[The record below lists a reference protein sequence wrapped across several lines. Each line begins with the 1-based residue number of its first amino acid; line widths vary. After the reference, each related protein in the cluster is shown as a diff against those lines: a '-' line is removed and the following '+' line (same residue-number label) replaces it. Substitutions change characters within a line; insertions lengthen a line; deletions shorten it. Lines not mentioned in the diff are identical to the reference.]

1 MTLREMHP
9 MGNLTRKDLVD
20 GSIRSRLA
28 MPADLSWTDAALEQ
42 SLNATLNARLAGS
55 IWVFAYGSLIWNPLI
70 AFDEHRTAT
79 LEGWR
84 RSFCIR
90 SISARGTP
98 EQPGRVLG
106 LEPGGNTQGVAYRLP
121 DDQALNELRLLWARE
136 MCSGVYRPIW
146 NPLVLEN
153 GEKVQA
159 IVFAANTEQA
169 LYEADASVPTVA
181 RLAAKAAGVF
191 GSNADYI
198 LGLDTA
204 LADRGISDQYVSQI
218 AQSMRR
224 FQRTL
229 TA

>member
-1 MTLREMHP
+1 
-9 MGNLTRKDLVD
+9 
-20 GSIRSRLA
+20 
-28 MPADLSWTDAALEQ
+28 
-42 SLNATLNARLAGS
+42 
-55 IWVFAYGSLIWNPLI
+55 
-70 AFDEHRTAT
+70 
-79 LEGWR
+79 
-84 RSFCIR
+84 
-90 SISARGTP
+90 
-98 EQPGRVLG
+98 
-106 LEPGGNTQGVAYRLP
+106 
-121 DDQALNELRLLWARE
+121 